1 MVLSADQS
9 VVKYLADEY
18 PLEEASEGTPGQKLE
33 TILSYYAKQIFAD
46 ALKEVPEW
54 VGVVTTKALVSIVA
68 EDASAKY
75 PQSEIPTWLLDTDL
89 GKITLSLVF

>member
-18 PLEEASEGTPGQKLE
+18 PLEEASKGAPDRRLE
-33 TILSYYAKQIFAD
+33 NILSYYAKQIFAE

-54 VGVVTTKALVSIVA
+54 VGIVTTKALVSIMA

-75 PQSEIPTWLLDTDL
+75 PQSETPTWLLDTDF
-89 GKITLSLVF
+89 GKITLTLVF